1 MNPLSR
7 IKIQF
12 VITVLLLAVSISVG
26 SFSLRGIA
34 PVVVLSTTQS
44 ATALKY
50 RSQLADTN
58 MLAAVLQPL
67 SSGVL
72 YKRQSL
78 AQAVPV
84 LSYHGIVKT
93 PDGSNVTREN
103 FVEQMM
109 ALKKAGYET
118 ISVNQLFHFLQDELE
133 LNEKSFLLTFD
144 DARKDSYYPVD
155 PLLKALDYSAVMF
168 IITEHSIGPTE
179 SNFYLSERELK
190 RMLRSGRWELQSHGK
205 NNHEFHPIDA
215 YGNEGHFLSNL
226 LWIEDAQRLETP
238 SEYRARIYMDLL
250 TAKEE
255 LVAAFGDGVISYAYP
270 FGDFGQDT
278 ENFPGAR
285 TVIEDVVSSIY
296 PFAFYQVY
304 SGYAGNYPGSDFMIK
319 RISVSPEWT
328 GADLL
333 NIIEGEKL

>member
-1 MNPLSR
+1 M
-7 IKIQF
+7 
-12 VITVLLLAVSISVG
+12 
-26 SFSLRGIA
+26 
-34 PVVVLSTTQS
+34 
-44 ATALKY
+44 
-50 RSQLADTN
+50 
-58 MLAAVLQPL
+58 
-67 SSGVL
+67 
-72 YKRQSL
+72 
-78 AQAVPV
+78 
-84 LSYHGIVKT
+84 
-93 PDGSNVTREN
+93 
-103 FVEQMM
+103 
-109 ALKKAGYET
+109 
-118 ISVNQLFHFLQDELE
+118 
-133 LNEKSFLLTFD
+133 
-144 DARKDSYYPVD
+144 
-155 PLLKALDYSAVMF
+155 KALDYSAVMF

-255 LVAAFGDGVISYAYP
+255 LVAAFGDWVISYAYP

-333 NIIEGEKL
+333 NILKDL